1 MAKLGI
7 MGGTFNPIHSG
18 HIEIARIARRA
29 ANLDEVIFLPDGEPP
44 HKAAS
49 TLAPAVS
56 RYNMTVL
63 AVYGQQGFSASD
75 MEIRRSGTTY
85 TVDTLSQLKADH
97 PDDDIYYI
105 VGTDTLY
112 QIEHWSRPHL
122 LGQMCSL
129 VVVPRPGNDGDAL
142 RVQAEHVKETL
153 NIHLILA
160 EECGPEI
167 SSTAIRERAARGET
181 LTALLPQPV
190 ADYIAQHALYGAPY
204 HWMTQ
209 KLQKELS
216 VHRFRHTLS
225 VAETAVVLAARF
237 GVNPLQ
243 AHLAGLL
250 HDCAKGLDAS
260 ELTALIRLGG
270 ISADEYEISMPALL
284 HAPAGEA
291 LARGQYHI
299 SDSAVLSAIRW
310 HTTGRRNMT
319 RLEKVIYLA
328 DMIEPE
334 RDDYPGLS
342 DIRVLAENDLD
353 AAVRRAAARSV
364 DYILERGKKMHPRT
378 LELAREDSAA
388 ASNRKTNK

>member
-18 HIEIARIARRA
+18 HIEIARIAREA
-29 ANLDEVIFLPDGEPP
+29 ADLDEVIFLPDGEPP

-63 AVYGQQGFSASD
+63 AVYTQPFFSASD

-85 TVDTLSQLKADH
+85 TVDTLMQLKAEH
-97 PDDDIYYI
+97 PCDDIYYI
-105 VGTDTLY
+105 VGADTLY
-112 QIEHWSRPHL
+112 QVEHWSRPHL

-129 VVVPRPGNDGDAL
+129 IVVPRPGSDEAAL
-142 RVQAEHVKETL
+142 KAQAEHVEGAL
-153 NIHLILA
+153 NIRLILA
-160 EECGPEI
+160 GECGPEI
-167 SSTAIRERAARGET
+167 SSTLIRERAGRGET
-181 LTALLPQPV
+181 LQGLVPQPV
-190 ADYIAQHALYGAPY
+190 ADYIAQHGLYGAPY

-209 KLQKELS
+209 KLQRELS
-216 VHRFRHTLS
+216 LHRFRHTLS

-260 ELTALIRLGG
+260 DLTALIRSGG

-291 LARGQYHI
+291 LARSQYHI

-342 DIRVLAENDLD
+342 DIRALAETDLD

-378 LELAREDSAA
+378 LELAREDTTSGL
-388 ASNRKTNK
+388 RR